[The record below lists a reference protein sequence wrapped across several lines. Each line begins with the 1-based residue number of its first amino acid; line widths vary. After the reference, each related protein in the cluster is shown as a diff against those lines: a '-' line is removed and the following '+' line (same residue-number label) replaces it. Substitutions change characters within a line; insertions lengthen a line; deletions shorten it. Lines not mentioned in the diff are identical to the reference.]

1 MDIVFG
7 NKKLKKR
14 FGSDV
19 ALQKK
24 YGEQVEVIRMREKI
38 LRKAKSLAD
47 VPTSKPERRHQLKGK
62 REGQFAVDL
71 KHPYRLIFEPDYEPI
86 PRKDDGG
93 IDLEKVTKIKII
105 EVVDYH

>member
-7 NKKLKKR
+7 NNKLRKS
-14 FGSDV
+14 FGSD
-19 ALQKK
+19 AAIQKE
-24 YGEQVEVIRMREKI
+24 YGRQAKVIKVRMAI
-38 LRKAKSLAD
+38 LRNAKNLAD
-47 VPTSKPERRHQLKGK
+47 VPTSNPERCHQLKADRK
-62 REGQFAVDL
+62 GQFAVNL
-71 KHPYRLIFEPDYEPI
+71 KKSYRLIFEPDHEPI